1 MEIKALFGLC
11 YARGIDGQNLREAKV
26 RIFWLI
32 YRESD
37 FILFLLYFWYF
48 CIFFA
53 SATPQRPSANP
64 QTPDLKKKYVKHYCH
79 LESLP
84 FTAHDFHCT
93 VHHLIGL
100 SLSIVHR
107 PVKIM
112 FVKGPVC

>member
-64 QTPDLKKKYVKHYCH
+64 QTPDLKKN
-79 LESLP
+79 
-84 FTAHDFHCT
+84 
-93 VHHLIGL
+93 
-100 SLSIVHR
+100 
-107 PVKIM
+107 M
-112 FVKGPVC
+112 